1 MNILFIVPYVPNLIR
16 VRPYNLI
23 RHLAAHGHEVTV
35 LTLWS
40 TEAER
45 ADAEAL
51 KQHCHRV
58 VALPLP
64 RWRSLW
70 NCLRALPTPV
80 PLQAVYCWQP
90 ALARRLDFEIR
101 NSTLF
106 TLSTSAAPAMASMPN
121 PQSAIRNPHRLGLRG
136 LYQPPIRASPAD
148 GPQLQQ
154 PSKSLARSGK
164 DEEI

>member
-23 RHLAAHGHEVTV
+23 RHLAARGHEVTV

-40 TEAER
+40 TEGER

-58 VALPLP
+58 VALPLT
-64 RWRSLW
+64 RWRPLW

-80 PLQAVYCWQP
+80 PLQAAYCWQP
-90 ALARRLDFEIR
+90 ALAHSI
-101 NSTLF
+101 
-106 TLSTSAAPAMASMPN
+106 
-121 PQSAIRNPHRLGLRG
+121 QHAIRNTQYDVIHVEHLRG
-136 LYQPPIRASPAD
+136 ARYGLNIQYPIPNLQWFGTPWTASAFSSSKPCTWAPA
-148 GPQLQQ
+148 
-154 PSKSLARSGK
+154 SAAA
-164 DEEI
+164 